1 MTAGAP
7 WFVLVAGVNGAGKS
21 TFAQNPHSIK
31 TLCGLTGAADE
42 IEIINPDLITV
53 EIMGINHSLSLD
65 HANKRAADACEQRVR
80 HLVEGG
86 SRSFV
91 IETVL
96 STDKY
101 KPIVE
106 RAQEKGFRLLF
117 VYVVLASVEEA
128 VQRVA
133 MSHSLDLATSTLDRI
148 EEREGIRPPA
158 VGTVDYEGV
167 GFDDHHVRCDE
178 LPVLGVGVREE
189 LHGALMVGV
198 FGHEHAEERAAVD
211 ENMPHR
217 RVSWLSA

>member
-42 IEIINPDLITV
+42 IEIINPDLVTK
-53 EIMGINHSLSLD
+53 EILRTNRNLPLN

-80 HLVEGG
+80 RLVEGG

-106 RAQEKGFRLLF
+106 RAQEKGFHFLF

-128 VQRVA
+128 IQRVA
-133 MSHSLDLATSTLDRI
+133 LRVAGGGHDVPEDKVRKRWPRSLKRMPWFWRHADLAFLFFNGTSATDP
-148 EEREGIRPPA
+148 IRLAEKRGGWVSVLQKDLGPP
-158 VGTVDYEGV
+158 ELESLWPIL
-167 GFDDHHVRCDE
+167 VR
-178 LPVLGVGVREE
+178 PISKGRK
-189 LHGALMVGV
+189 
-198 FGHEHAEERAAVD
+198 R
-211 ENMPHR
+211 
-217 RVSWLSA
+217 

>member
-42 IEIINPDLITV
+42 IEIINPDLITR
-53 EIMGINHSLSLD
+53 EIIRTSPSLSLD
-65 HANKRAADACEQRVR
+65 DANKRAADACEQRVR
-80 HLVEGG
+80 RLVEGG

-101 KPIVE
+101 KSIVE
-106 RAQEKGFRLLF
+106 RAQVKGFHFLF

-128 VQRVA
+128 IQRVA
-133 MSHSLDLATSTLDRI
+133 LRVAGGGHDVPEDKVRKRWPRSLKRMPWFWRHADLAFLFFNGTSATDP
-148 EEREGIRPPA
+148 IRLAEKRGGWVSVLQKDLGPP
-158 VGTVDYEGV
+158 
-167 GFDDHHVRCDE
+167 E
-178 LPVLGVGVREE
+178 LESLW
-189 LHGALMVGV
+189 ALLAQPISKG
-198 FGHEHAEERAAVD
+198 RK
-211 ENMPHR
+211 R
-217 RVSWLSA
+217 

>member
-53 EIMGINHSLSLD
+53 EIMGTNHSLSLD

-80 HLVEGG
+80 RLVEGG

-106 RAQEKGFRLLF
+106 RAQEKGFHFLF

-133 MSHSLDLATSTLDRI
+133 MRVASGGHDVPGDKVRKRWPRSLKRMPWFWRRADLAFLFFNGTSVTNP
-148 EEREGIRPPA
+148 IRVAEKRADWVSVLQKNLGPP
-158 VGTVDYEGV
+158 ELESLWPLL
-167 GFDDHHVRCDE
+167 VR
-178 LPVLGVGVREE
+178 PISTGRGR
-189 LHGALMVGV
+189 
-198 FGHEHAEERAAVD
+198 
-211 ENMPHR
+211 
-217 RVSWLSA
+217 